1 MPMAIAL
8 TPAPLRT
15 PTRTSDNRPD
25 VGWPPGSGR
34 HPNLRNSDTLRSMF
48 RIPALLL
55 LTCFLSYAQA
65 ADDAQPATS
74 NVRNAKFPAIHAD
87 LRVTFRLKA
96 PDAKTVKFHPAGD
109 GLGKADLDMTKS
121 DDGYWTVTTA
131 PSVPGFHYYWFLVDG
146 AEVED
151 PGSETFFGWAK
162 QCSGVEVPE
171 KGVDYYLPKDVPH
184 GDLRAKWYLS
194 KTTGAWRRAYVYAPP
209 DYDRNA
215 TTRYPVLY
223 LQHGAGEDE
232 RGWGIQGRVNF
243 IMDNLLAEKK
253 SVPMIV
259 VMDCG
264 YATAQGSANAFE
276 DVVMNDLIP
285 VIDASY
291 RTLTDRDH
299 RAMAGLSMG
308 SGQALQITL
317 RHLDKFSYIG
327 AFSGTIR
334 NFDAKTSYNGV
345 FADAA
350 AFNKK
355 VHLLFFGLGTLK
367 TRSSPQ
373 PTPRTTPLKKPA
385 SKAKS
390 TNRKAPRTSG

>member
-1 MPMAIAL
+1 ML
-8 TPAPLRT
+8 
-15 PTRTSDNRPD
+15 
-25 VGWPPGSGR
+25 
-34 HPNLRNSDTLRSMF
+34 

-55 LTCFLSYAQA
+55 LTCLFSYAQT
-65 ADDAQPATS
+65 DETQPATS
-74 NVRNAKFPAIHAD
+74 NVRAAKFPAIHAD
-87 LRVTFRLKA
+87 LRVTLRLKA

-109 GLGKADLDMTKS
+109 GLGKTDLDMTKS

-131 PSVPGFHYYWFLVDG
+131 PAVPGFHYYWFIVDG

-194 KTTGAWRRAYVYAPP
+194 KTTGAWRRAYVYTPP
-209 DYDRNA
+209 DYDRNTA
-215 TTRYPVLY
+215 ARYPVVY

-232 RGWGIQGRVNF
+232 RGWGIQGKVNF
-243 IMDNLLAEKK
+243 IMDNLIAAKK

-264 YATAQGSANAFE
+264 YATRPGDQPPAGGRGAAGQNTVTAFE

-285 VIDASY
+285 TIDSSY

-334 NFDAKTSYNGV
+334 NFDAKTSYNAV

-350 AFNKK
+350 AFNRK
-355 VHLLFFGLGTLK
+355 VHLLFFGLGTAEDALLTATHATHDALEK
-367 TRSSPQ
+367 AGIKSEVYESPG
-373 PTPRTTPLKKPA
+373 TAHEWLTWRRDL
-385 SKAKS
+385 
-390 TNRKAPRTSG
+390 NEFAPKLFR